1 MNQDHFNVIVV
12 GAGISGISAGY
23 HLQKR
28 CPNQTFAILESRD
41 TIGGTWDLFRYPGI
55 RSDSDMQTMGFR
67 FKPWKGV
74 KTIADGP
81 SILNYLD
88 ETVKENGLDKKIH
101 FNRRVN
107 EASWSSRDSKWTVR
121 VENKKTQEVKDV
133 TCEFLFLCGGYYN
146 YKEGYTPHFEGKDN
160 FSGEIVHPQK
170 WPEDL
175 NYKNKNVVVIGSG
188 ATAVTIIPSMADEA
202 KHVTML
208 QRSPTYFVAFPDED
222 KVGKALHM
230 LLGSK
235 IAYFLLRLKNIYFQW
250 WFFQKSRKAPK
261 RVKEFLINEVRKKLD
276 INYDIDTH
284 FTPNYNPW
292 DQRLCLVPNGDLFN
306 TINAGKASVVT
317 DHIDK
322 FTKEGIQLKSGDALK
337 ADIIITA
344 TGINLEVCN
353 GIKLLVDN
361 DEVDISKTMTYRGMM
376 FSNVPNLVATF
387 GYINASWTLRADLT
401 SEYVCR
407 LINYLNKKGYAYCCP
422 RVDQSQ
428 SVEHDGNWLDFFS
441 SGYITRSMHK
451 FPKQGSRD
459 PWRNTQNF
467 PRDVFAI
474 RWGNIDDKELKFT
487 ALEN

>member
-1 MNQDHFNVIVV
+1 MNQNHFNVIVV

-28 CPNQTFAILESRD
+28 CPDQSFAILESRD

-74 KTIADGP
+74 KNIADGP
-81 SILNYLD
+81 SILSYLD

-107 EASWSSRDSKWTVR
+107 EASWSSRNSKWTIQ
-121 VENKKTQEVKDV
+121 VENKKTQELKDF
-133 TCEFLFLCGGYYN
+133 TCDFLFLCGGYYN

-160 FSGEIVHPQK
+160 FSGQIVHPQK
-170 WPEDL
+170 WPDDL
-175 NYKNKNVVVIGSG
+175 NYKNKEVVVIGSG
-188 ATAVTIIPSMADEA
+188 ATAVTIIPSIADEA
-202 KHVTML
+202 EHVTML
-208 QRSPTYFVAFPDED
+208 QRSPTYFVAWPDED
-222 KVGKALHM
+222 KIGNILHK

-235 IAYFLLRLKNIYFQW
+235 IAYFMLRLKNIYFQW
-250 WFFQKSRKAPK
+250 WFFQKCRKVPK

-276 INYDIDTH
+276 INYDVDTH

-322 FTKEGIQLKSGDALK
+322 FTKEGIQLKSGDELK

-344 TGINLEVCN
+344 TGLNLEVCN
-353 GIKLLVDN
+353 GIRLLVDN
-361 DEVDISKTMTYRGMM
+361 DEVDISKTMTYKGMM

-387 GYINASWTLRADLT
+387 GYTNASWTLRADLT

-407 LINYLNKKGYAYCCP
+407 LINFLNKKGYAYCCP
-422 RVDQSQ
+422 RVDQS
-428 SVEHDGNWLDFFS
+428 VEHDGNWLDFS

-451 FPKQGSRD
+451 FPMQGSRD

-474 RWGNIDDKELKFT
+474 RWGNIDDNELKFT

>member
-1 MNQDHFNVIVV
+1 MDQNHFNVIVV

-28 CPNQTFAILESRD
+28 CPDQSFAILESRD

-67 FKPWKGV
+67 FKPWKGS
-74 KTIADGP
+74 KSIADGP

-88 ETVKENGLDKKIH
+88 ETVKENDLDKKIQ
-101 FNRRVN
+101 FNQTVN
-107 EASWSSRDSKWTVR
+107 EASWSSRDAKWTVQ
-121 VENKKTQEVKDV
+121 VENKKTQNVKNY

-146 YKEGYTPHFEGKDN
+146 YKEGYTPQFEGRDN
-160 FSGEIVHPQK
+160 FTGHIVHPQK
-170 WPEDL
+170 WPKDL

-188 ATAVTIIPSMADEA
+188 ATAVTIIPSMAGEA
-202 KHVTML
+202 EHVTML
-208 QRSPTYFVAFPDED
+208 QRSPTYFVAWPDED
-222 KVGKALHM
+222 KFGKILNM

-235 IAYFLLRLKNIYFQW
+235 IAYFILRLKNIYFQW
-250 WFFQKSRKAPK
+250 WFFQKCRKVPK

-276 INYDIDTH
+276 VNYDIDTH

-306 TINAGKASVVT
+306 AINAGKASVVT
-317 DHIDK
+317 DHIDR
-322 FTKEGIQLKSGDALK
+322 FTKEGIQLKSGDELK

-344 TGINLEVCN
+344 TGLNLEVCN
-353 GIKLLVDN
+353 GIRLVVDN
-361 DEVDISKTMTYRGMM
+361 EEVDISKTMTYKGMM

-387 GYINASWTLRADLT
+387 GYTNASWTLRADLT

-407 LINYLNKKGYAYCCP
+407 LINFLNKKGYTYCCP
-422 RVDQSQ
+422 RVDQ
-428 SVEHDGNWLDFFS
+428 SVEHDGNWLDFS
-441 SGYITRSMHK
+441 SGYITRSIHK

-467 PRDVFAI
+467 PRDVFTI

>member
-1 MNQDHFNVIVV
+1 MNQNHFNVIVV

-28 CPNQTFAILESRD
+28 CPDQSFAILESRD

-74 KTIADGP
+74 KNIADGP
-81 SILNYLD
+81 SILSYLD

-101 FNRRVN
+101 FNQRVN
-107 EASWSSRDSKWTVR
+107 EASWSSRNSKWTIQ
-121 VENKKTQEVKDV
+121 VENKKTQELKDC
-133 TCEFLFLCGGYYN
+133 TCDFLFLCGGYYN

-160 FSGEIVHPQK
+160 FSGQIVHPQK
-170 WPEDL
+170 WPDDL
-175 NYKNKNVVVIGSG
+175 NYKNKEVVVIGSG
-188 ATAVTIIPSMADEA
+188 ATAVTIIPSIADEA
-202 KHVTML
+202 EHVTML
-208 QRSPTYFVAFPDED
+208 QRSPTYFVAWPDED
-222 KVGKALHM
+222 KIGNILHK

-235 IAYFLLRLKNIYFQW
+235 IAYFMLRLKNIYFQW
-250 WFFQKSRKAPK
+250 WFFQKCRKVPK

-276 INYDIDTH
+276 INYDVDTH

-306 TINAGKASVVT
+306 AINEGKASVVT

-322 FTKEGIQLKSGDALK
+322 FTKEGIQLKSGDELK

-344 TGINLEVCN
+344 TGLNLEVCN
-353 GIKLLVDN
+353 GIRLLVDN
-361 DEVDISKTMTYRGMM
+361 DEVDISKTMTYKGMM

-387 GYINASWTLRADLT
+387 GYTNASWTLRADLT

-407 LINYLNKKGYAYCCP
+407 LINFLNKKGYAYCCP
-422 RVDQSQ
+422 RVDQS
-428 SVEHDGNWLDFFS
+428 VEHDGNWLDFS

-451 FPKQGSRD
+451 FPMQGSRD

-474 RWGNIDDKELKFT
+474 RWGNIDDNELKFT